1 MLRRAAKAF
10 LVVSYETVMQFLLLL
25 PRYRVLNAIKAAFLR
40 LNGATIGK
48 RVTFYP
54 YLWIENG
61 RNLVI
66 EDDVD
71 LAMGVV
77 LVSPG
82 GLRIGARTLVGYR
95 TQIFSTN
102 HLIPGPTEKI
112 FSAGHTKNPVN
123 IGADVWI
130 GAAAVILP
138 GVTIGDG
145 AVIAAGSIV
154 TKDVPPLAIVG
165 GVPARLIRYRE

>member
-1 MLRRAAKAF
+1 MKKAAKAF

-25 PRYRVLNAIKAAFLR
+25 PRYRALNALKATFLR
-40 LNGATIGK
+40 LNGATIGR

-95 TQIFSTN
+95 TQIISTN
-102 HLIPGPTEKI
+102 HVIPGPAEKI
-112 FSAGHTKNPVN
+112 FNAGHTKGPVD

-130 GAAAVILP
+130 GAAVVILP

-145 AVIAAGSIV
+145 AVVAAGSVV
-154 TKDVPPLAIVG
+154 TKDVPAMAIVG
-165 GVPARLIRYRE
+165 GIPAKLIRYRE